1 MTMRHWALL
10 IIALVF
16 TVGVELLAL
25 DPSSHG
31 PFWWAHLPGFVALF
45 GYLVSLAL
53 AFLSKALGKYWL
65 QRDER
70 YYQQGTMVDD

>member
-1 MTMRHWALL
+1 MTTRHWALL

-25 DPSSHG
+25 DPASRG
-31 PFWWAHLPGFVALF
+31 PLWWAHVPGFVALF

-70 YYQQGTMVDD
+70 YYRRGRSGDE